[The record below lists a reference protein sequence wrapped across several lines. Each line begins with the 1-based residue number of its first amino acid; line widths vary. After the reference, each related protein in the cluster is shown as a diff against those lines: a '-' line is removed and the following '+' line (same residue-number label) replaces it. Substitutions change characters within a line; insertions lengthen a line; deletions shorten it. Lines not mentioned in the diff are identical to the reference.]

1 MHVRY
6 FAWFNTKT
14 EKTNFIKTLNE
25 SRSEVEAIN
34 KLMSIYPELK
44 MSEIAGVVNNFK
56 NEINKNE
63 TK

>member
-14 EKTNFIKTLNE
+14 EKINFIKILNE